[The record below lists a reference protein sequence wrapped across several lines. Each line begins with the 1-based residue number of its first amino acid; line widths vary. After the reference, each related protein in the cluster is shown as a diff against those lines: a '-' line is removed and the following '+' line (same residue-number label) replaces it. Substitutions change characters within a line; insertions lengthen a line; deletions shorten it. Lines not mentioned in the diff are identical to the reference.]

1 MPDKEV
7 KKLSA
12 GVIPAADSE
21 RGSAPEA
28 NIPCTSGKEN
38 IKNLPYSDSFTAP
51 IRFEGRWMLFAPAPW
66 L

>member
-7 KKLSA
+7 KKISA
-12 GVIPAADSE
+12 GIVPAADSE

-38 IKNLPYSDSFTAP
+38 IKKSTVHAVLKAACLLCFLHNE
-51 IRFEGRWMLFAPAPW
+51 R
-66 L
+66 

>member
-38 IKNLPYSDSFTAP
+38 IKNPPCMQS
-51 IRFEGRWMLFAPAPW
+51 
-66 L
+66 

>member
-12 GVIPAADSE
+12 GIIPAADSE

-38 IKNLPYSDSFTAP
+38 IKNPPCMQS
-51 IRFEGRWMLFAPAPW
+51 
-66 L
+66 